1 MTFNGLLK
9 SIEVKLKSRESK
21 NDIHKDLS
29 VERRCVCG
37 GQLEGQGASQMR
49 NRYIFI
55 AAGIEMFSV
64 EVWS

>member
-1 MTFNGLLK
+1 MPEPYQMNKLLKLQRILMTFNSLLK

-37 GQLEGQGASQMR
+37 GGSWRDRVPHE
-49 NRYIFI
+49 
-55 AAGIEMFSV
+55 
-64 EVWS
+64 